1 MKAARRRKEKEKGWR
16 LGRKRQAQSMNT
28 KLFTIMFIVA
38 LGATFSYCG
47 KEATDSV
54 SADEAASE
62 MKGYGEKI
70 CAKMT
75 ECFQQQLQ
83 AMPAEQREMASR
95 MFPSGD
101 VCVSKFT
108 ESMASAQEDAAADA
122 EDARLPT
129 RAELDAA
136 KKCMDEM
143 IATSC
148 TDMMSG
154 NMPASCK
161 GLEQ

>member
-1 MKAARRRKEKEKGWR
+1 MKTKFFTLVLLTAMSAAS
-16 LGRKRQAQSMNT
+16 A
-28 KLFTIMFIVA
+28 
-38 LGATFSYCG
+38 YCG
-47 KEATDSV
+47 KGPDETV
-54 SADEAASE
+54 SAGEAASE

-75 ECFQQQLQ
+75 ECFQAQLQ
-83 AMPAEQREMASR
+83 SMPAEQREMASR

-122 EDARLPT
+122 EEARLPT

-143 IATSC
+143 VATSC

>member
-1 MKAARRRKEKEKGWR
+1 MK
-16 LGRKRQAQSMNT
+16 T
-28 KLFTIMFIVA
+28 KLFTFMLLAAFGVA
-38 LGATFSYCG
+38 LAYCG
-47 KEATDSV
+47 KSPTDTV
-54 SADEAASE
+54 SADQAASE

-75 ECFQQQLQ
+75 ECFQAQLQ
-83 AMPAEQREMASR
+83 SMPAEQREMASR

-108 ESMASAQEDAAADA
+108 ESMASVEDSAPANA
-122 EDARLPT
+122 EDVRLPT

-143 IATSC
+143 VATSC

-161 GLEQ
+161 ALEQ

>member
-1 MKAARRRKEKEKGWR
+1 MK
-16 LGRKRQAQSMNT
+16 T
-28 KLFTIMFIVA
+28 KLFTLMFLA
-38 LGATFSYCG
+38 AFSAAAANCG
-47 KEATDSV
+47 QEPTDTV

-75 ECFQQQLQ
+75 ECFQAQLQ
-83 AMPAEQREMASR
+83 SMPEAQREMASR

-108 ESMASAQEDAAADA
+108 ESMASEQNDAPSEAG
-122 EDARLPT
+122 EARLPT

-143 IATSC
+143 VATSC

-161 GLEQ
+161 ALEQ

>member
-1 MKAARRRKEKEKGWR
+1 MK
-16 LGRKRQAQSMNT
+16 T
-28 KLFTIMFIVA
+28 KLFTLMFLA
-38 LGATFSYCG
+38 AFSAASVFCG
-47 KEATDSV
+47 KGPDDTV
-54 SADEAASE
+54 SAGEAASE

-75 ECFQQQLQ
+75 ECFQAQLQ
-83 AMPAEQREMASR
+83 SMPAEQREMASR

-108 ESMASAQEDAAADA
+108 ESMASAENDAPSEAD
-122 EDARLPT
+122 ETRLPT

-161 GLEQ
+161 ALEQ